1 MRVRSCANRTVLTK
15 CQAHYNSARPH
26 QGIDQR
32 IPDRAHE
39 EPRTTAAS
47 LDPQQIHRK
56 PVLSGLINEYTQPP
70 DERRGTA
77 QQPNRIFE
85 RHRTAGRAIL
95 LLTATDGILG
105 THRIQQAAYDFLPQP
120 EGTLPARLPVK
131 VPGFLRKCGAMFST
145 VASWSALRQEAKHR
159 AAAFPCF
166 PHPIGK
172 GT

>member
-15 CQAHYNSARPH
+15 YQAHYNSARPH

-70 DERRGTA
+70 DE
-77 QQPNRIFE
+77 
-85 RHRTAGRAIL
+85 
-95 LLTATDGILG
+95 
-105 THRIQQAAYDFLPQP
+105 
-120 EGTLPARLPVK
+120 
-131 VPGFLRKCGAMFST
+131 
-145 VASWSALRQEAKHR
+145 
-159 AAAFPCF
+159 
-166 PHPIGK
+166 
-172 GT
+172 